1 MQTSIAPWDTMQL
14 EIPLVPSHCGQVRV
28 TLHQCCIYDG
38 IHLFSHRKR
47 LNTSA
52 VFTVLPGVPAPPVT
66 DAGTQHGDATV
77 MQPTTEPEEF
87 LGVRD
92 YRSGDRMRAIH
103 WKLSSR
109 FPEPVV
115 REYGIPQKAPV
126 AVGFLYV
133 LPDGMQDPGSS
144 LDAML
149 EALLAAVSYFCENGD
164 CVTVI
169 LCRADQR
176 RSETLTAANDLLPM
190 LETLLES
197 PPDTDAAGCLSILEE
212 SGDKITCCICG
223 GGVRDIPAETVF
235 TAATGVPG
243 QTTIAAGTAAKT
255 VYQKL
260 SDTEGGAL

>member
-1 MQTSIAPWDTMQL
+1 
-14 EIPLVPSHCGQVRV
+14 
-28 TLHQCCIYDG
+28 
-38 IHLFSHRKR
+38 
-47 LNTSA
+47 
-52 VFTVLPGVPAPPVT
+52 
-66 DAGTQHGDATV
+66 
-77 MQPTTEPEEF
+77 
-87 LGVRD
+87 
-92 YRSGDRMRAIH
+92 MRAIH

-109 FPEPVV
+109 FPELVV
-115 REYGIPQKAPV
+115 RKYGIPQKAPV
-126 AVGFLYV
+126 AVGFLYA

-235 TAATGVPG
+235 TAAAGVPG